1 MSLEWPSE
9 SFRSNHQMDLE
20 MAFWEAGFEHG
31 LSAGQV
37 EEMIFVKAAGSKE
50 RYLQIL
56 GKYCNLFSSFEMAK
70 I

>member
-1 MSLEWPSE
+1 
-9 SFRSNHQMDLE
+9 

-50 RYLQIL
+50 QYHQIL
-56 GKYCNLFSSFEMAK
+56 GKHCNSFIFFLKWQK